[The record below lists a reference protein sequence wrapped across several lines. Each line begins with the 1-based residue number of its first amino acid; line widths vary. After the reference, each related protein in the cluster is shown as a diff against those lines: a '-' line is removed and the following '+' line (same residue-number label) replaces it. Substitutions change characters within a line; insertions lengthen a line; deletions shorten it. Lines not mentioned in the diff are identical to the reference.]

1 MQRFFRVR
9 ELAST
14 PKHGGRYPISRATL
28 WRWVKRGEFPSPVRL
43 SGGVT
48 AWPIEIIEN
57 WERQRQTVDGSRRRR
72 VRAATV
78 QPRTSNQL
86 DVDD

>member
-14 PKHGGRYPISRATL
+14 PEHSGRYPISRATL

-43 SGGVT
+43 SRGVT
-48 AWPIEIIEN
+48 AWPVDIIEA
-57 WERQRQTVDGSRRRR
+57 WESQRKTVAESHNREDKT
-72 VRAATV
+72 ATA
-78 QPRTSNQL
+78 QSHNSNP
-86 DVDD
+86 